1 MFRTSTLRDSLGVLP
16 LGFYLGGDRLRDI
29 SFKPY
34 TTEFDLLLNDIRS
47 VQSRGLYEI
56 LHLFL
61 TEAIANISGYSL
73 KELAAELGIPMRR
86 IFSEMFLVDVL
97 FIVLNLRI
105 ISTGEAITFSS
116 VCPSCSYEQKDSIES
131 GFYHELG
138 DLDIVSWEGIAPL
151 EVSVEID
158 AGTLLLKPSRF
169 ASYPQLTAAS
179 ASKLE
184 LETLYSQ
191 CHPQLNDR
199 SFQAL
204 NLNLCDRAK
213 LFAASRRLSQI
224 APDIAVANFCRRCR
238 AEWEVSLP
246 WEGYEDFYSNL
257 ISPPPTSYL
266 QELLVHITFGEQAP
280 CKSIS
285 EAKQLPVKERDFWV
299 NRISELYSKQKEE
312 MDKSSRK
319 GKSRKTY

>member
-1 MFRTSTLRDSLGVLP
+1 MFRTSALRDSLGVLP

-29 SFKPY
+29 TFKPY
-34 TTEFDLLLNDIRS
+34 TTEFDLLLNEIKS
-47 VQSRGLYEI
+47 VESRGLYEI

-73 KELAAELGIPMRR
+73 KELAAELGIPLRR
-86 IFSEMFLVDVL
+86 IFAEMFLVDVL

-105 ISTGEAITFSS
+105 IASGEAITFSS
-116 VCPSCSYEQKDSIES
+116 VCPACNYEQKDSVES
-131 GFYHELG
+131 GFYHQLG
-138 DLDIVSWEGIAPL
+138 DLDIVSWESPIPL
-151 EVSVEID
+151 EIVVEVD

-169 ASYPQLTAAS
+169 ASYPQLS
-179 ASKLE
+179 ATPSSRLE

-191 CHPQLNDR
+191 CEPQLNDR

-204 NLNLCDRAK
+204 GLNLRDRAK
-213 LFAASRRLSQI
+213 LFAASRRLGQI
-224 APDIAVANFCRRCR
+224 APDIAVANLCRRCR

-299 NRISELYSKQKEE
+299 SRISEIYGKQKEE

-319 GKSRKTY
+319 SKTRQQY